1 MKPGSV
7 LCCRAGIGVKA
18 VEGLAT
24 NAPMYWFRTNVRC
37 GAGLA
42 LVALAIQIALS
53 LVHAHFGVPTQPL
66 GRLALVAQ
74 AAQAPAALPSAP
86 APDPNSSDP
95 KSPDPKSNGAADSY
109 CPACALLHLAGMWLP
124 PAPPALEPPRF
135 AGRINLEPG
144 IEFGLAAS
152 PHRFFRARAPPLA

>member
-1 MKPGSV
+1 MKPGGV
-7 LCCRAGIGVKA
+7 LCYPAGIGVKA

-24 NAPMYWFRTNVRC
+24 NAPMYWFRTNVRF

-66 GRLALVAQ
+66 GRLVLAVQ
-74 AAQAPAALPSAP
+74 AGQAPAAVPNAP
-86 APDPNSSDP
+86 VPDP
-95 KSPDPKSNGAADSY
+95 KSPDPRSNGAADSY

-124 PAPPALEPPRF
+124 PAPPALEPPGF

-152 PHRFFRARAPPLA
+152 PHRFFRARAPPLV

>member
-1 MKPGSV
+1 
-7 LCCRAGIGVKA
+7 
-18 VEGLAT
+18 
-24 NAPMYWFRTNVRC
+24 MYWFRTNVRF

-66 GRLALVAQ
+66 GRLALAG
-74 AAQAPAALPSAP
+74 QAPAALPSA
-86 APDPNSSDP
+86 DP

-135 AGRINLEPG
+135 AGRISLEPA

-152 PHRFFRARAPPLA
+152 PDRFFRARAPPLA

>member
-1 MKPGSV
+1 MKPGGV
-7 LCCRAGIGVKA
+7 LCPAGIGVKA

-24 NAPMYWFRTNVRC
+24 NASMYWFRTNVRF

-53 LVHAHFGVPTQPL
+53 LVHAHFGVPAQPL
-66 GRLALVAQ
+66 GRLALAVQ
-74 AAQAPAALPSAP
+74 AGQAPAALPNAP
-86 APDPNSSDP
+86 APDP
-95 KSPDPKSNGAADSY
+95 KSPDPKPNGAADSY

-124 PAPPALEPPRF
+124 SAPPTLEPPRF
-135 AGRINLEPG
+135 AGRISLEPG

-152 PHRFFRARAPPLA
+152 PYRFFRARAPPLA

>member
-1 MKPGSV
+1 
-7 LCCRAGIGVKA
+7 
-18 VEGLAT
+18 
-24 NAPMYWFRTNVRC
+24 MYWFRAKVRL

-66 GRLALVAQ
+66 GRLSLAAQ
-74 AAQAPAALPSAP
+74 AGQAPAALPNAP
-86 APDPNSSDP
+86 APDDR
-95 KSPDPKSNGAADSY
+95 AADNY
-109 CPACALLHLAGMWLP
+109 CPACALLHGAGMWLP
-124 PAPPALEPPRF
+124 SAPPALEPPGF

-152 PHRFFRARAPPLA
+152 PHRFFRARAPPLV